1 MNDSM
6 TARLYED
13 LELAAGQS
21 DTGGVGLPFIQSI
34 VSVLVLAAL
43 WVTGRDHLLRMA
55 IPAMAMLT
63 GAALYFC
70 QPLLYIEYSL
80 WVWFLA
86 PLVRRIVDWHFGY
99 IEPNFVLAS
108 PLLVSAVAGLTL
120 LISNRR
126 AHESLPPAFLC
137 C

>member
-21 DTGGVGLPFIQSI
+21 DTRGVGLPFIQSI

-70 QPLLYIEYSL
+70 QQLLFFVYSL

-86 PLVRRIVDWHFGY
+86 QLVRRIVEWNFGFFTPHF
-99 IEPNFVLAS
+99 L
-108 PLLVSAVAGLTL
+108 
-120 LISNRR
+120 
-126 AHESLPPAFLC
+126 
-137 C
+137 